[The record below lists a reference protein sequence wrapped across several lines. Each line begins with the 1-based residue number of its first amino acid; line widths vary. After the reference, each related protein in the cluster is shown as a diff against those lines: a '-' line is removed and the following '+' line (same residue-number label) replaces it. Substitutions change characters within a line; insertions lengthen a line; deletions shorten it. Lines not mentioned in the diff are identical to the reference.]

1 MKKIM
6 TTLLAAILLA
16 TAAFTGCGK
25 GSDPVSS
32 SEPEVSITESTELS
46 SETETSSSTPEES
59 STETEP
65 EEESADSSAISEP
78 EVSSVVSESAT
89 DSAVSEESAASSE
102 LGSTPTKP
110 ESTPAESSSESAEEP
125 DPPAEQQPAGVSAS
139 DIYSAIN
146 SAFQSKYGYDA
157 IPSMTMEVDSTTLT
171 EKFHVSTD
179 MVESYAGAVAAL
191 MTNCDEL
198 VVVQAKEG
206 QLENVKAALEQALAD
221 QKEAFSWYAVM
232 NNTERL
238 ESAKVVTKG
247 NYAALLIVG
256 TAPEDSEDEGAVD
269 FSSDVSLAENAF
281 FNAIQ

>member
-89 DSAVSEESAASSE
+89 DSAVSEESTASSE

-125 DPPAEQQPAGVSAS
+125 EPPAEQQPAGVSAS

-269 FSSDVSLAENAF
+269 FSGDVSLAENAF